1 MSDVRLGLSLTSRL
15 DVADPRHGAADLIAR
30 TRAARDAEL
39 DLLCI
44 GDHHA
49 SPVPYFQN
57 VPTIARLL
65 AEWGERPAGALF
77 LLPLWNPVL
86 VAEHVGTLA
95 SFASGRFV
103 LQVGLG
109 GGQSQFAG
117 MGARLAGRA
126 VRYDEA
132 IRVVDAL
139 LRGEEVTSEVFGVDA
154 ARIAPLPP
162 DPVEWWI
169 GAGAPKALDRVARL
183 GACWYGNADLTPE
196 SAGTRLDELREASAR
211 HGTTPPKTIVRK
223 DVLVSEDGSLARR
236 LGDDLIAA
244 GYRGLPRD
252 AVAYGSPAEVAEQLA
267 VYGELGFTDVVVR
280 TMAVEPRVAHESIRL
295 CGEVRRLLAG

>member
-86 VAEHVGTLA
+86 VAE
-95 SFASGRFV
+95 
-103 LQVGLG
+103 
-109 GGQSQFAG
+109 
-117 MGARLAGRA
+117 
-126 VRYDEA
+126 
-132 IRVVDAL
+132 
-139 LRGEEVTSEVFGVDA
+139 
-154 ARIAPLPP
+154 
-162 DPVEWWI
+162 
-169 GAGAPKALDRVARL
+169 
-183 GACWYGNADLTPE
+183 
-196 SAGTRLDELREASAR
+196 
-211 HGTTPPKTIVRK
+211 
-223 DVLVSEDGSLARR
+223 
-236 LGDDLIAA
+236 
-244 GYRGLPRD
+244 
-252 AVAYGSPAEVAEQLA
+252 
-267 VYGELGFTDVVVR
+267 
-280 TMAVEPRVAHESIRL
+280 
-295 CGEVRRLLAG
+295 